1 MDEVNGRSRGLTR
14 DQISRIPTGVFKS
27 GTGPDTIKS
36 KSCERL
42 ARNAANPATTSTEK
56 PTGRAKVDDS
66 NGKSAKGL
74 EAIDAM
80 KECNICMNK
89 FVNNEKIRILTCFHE
104 FHIQCID
111 EWIKVRV
118 VSTRERGKY
127 EGKKSGVRKYVSNH
141 LLCYNHL
148 LPFIIDLYLISLLM
162 CNQIF

>member
-14 DQISRIPTGVFKS
+14 DQISRIPTRVLKS
-27 GTGPDTIKS
+27 GTGPDTT
-36 KSCERL
+36 
-42 ARNAANPATTSTEK
+42 NTEE
-56 PTGRAKVDDS
+56 PSGSVKVDDGDS
-66 NGKSAKGL
+66 KSAKGL

-111 EWIKVRV
+111 EWTKVRV

-127 EGKKSGVRKYVSNH
+127 EGKKSGVGKYVSNH

-148 LPFIIDLYLISLLM
+148 LLFIIDLYLISLLM
-162 CNQIF
+162 CNQIFLNHNYCQFSKCFFCVIF